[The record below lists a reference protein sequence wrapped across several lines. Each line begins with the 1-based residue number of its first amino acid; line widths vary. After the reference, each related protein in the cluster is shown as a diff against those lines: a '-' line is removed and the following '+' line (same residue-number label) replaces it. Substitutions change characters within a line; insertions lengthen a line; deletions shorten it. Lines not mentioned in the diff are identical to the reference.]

1 MEELVHSWCVLH
13 HHDQFLL
20 YHHLPGTLCTVTT
33 GRLCTREGVE
43 RGRRRDGRGKEGGMG
58 GGRREGWEGEGGR
71 DGRGKE
77 GGMGGGR
84 REGWEGEGGR
94 DGRGKEGRG
103 SFLPLPSPSRLM
115 HHIFHIVKL
124 ALICSVRFRFQGDW
138 YSPEV
143 LPRGN

>member
-33 GRLCTREGVE
+33 GRLCTREGV
-43 RGRRRDGRGKEGGMG
+43 GRGKE
-58 GGRREGWEGEGGR
+58 EGWKGEGGR
-71 DGRGKE
+71 DGREKE
-77 GGMGGGR
+77 GG
-84 REGWEGEGGR
+84 
-94 DGRGKEGRG
+94 G

-115 HHIFHIVKL
+115 HRIFHIVKL
-124 ALICSVRFRFQGDW
+124 TLICSVCFRFQGDW

-143 LPRGN
+143 LPRGD